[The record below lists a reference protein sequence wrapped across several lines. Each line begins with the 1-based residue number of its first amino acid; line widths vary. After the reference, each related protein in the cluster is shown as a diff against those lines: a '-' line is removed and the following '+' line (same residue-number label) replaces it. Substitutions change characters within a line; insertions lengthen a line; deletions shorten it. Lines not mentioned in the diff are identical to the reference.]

1 MSAAAQVE
9 IQRTGNGTAVLRIS
23 GDWLITAATP
33 GPDDVQ
39 VDLTAGLE
47 PRTVAFDSHGLG
59 TWDTSILTF
68 VIQLSDLCRD
78 RGIDVDRS
86 GLPQGVQNLL
96 GLAEAVPEKED
107 ARTTEIRKSVLEQ
120 IGEGTLSAAGS
131 LGEMLEF
138 LGHATITFARLA
150 GRSVRFRRSDLMV
163 LVQQAGAEALGIV
176 TLISFLIGLILAFVG
191 AAQLEQFGAAIY
203 VADLVGVA
211 MVRDVGAL
219 MTAIVMAGRSGAAYA
234 AELGSMKVTQEIDAL
249 TTMGISPLEFLVIP
263 RILALALM
271 MPLLTIYADFMG
283 ILGGAF
289 VGISMLD
296 LSFTTYIQQTAG
308 ALSLHDLVGG
318 LFKAAVYGI
327 LVALAGCLRG
337 MQSGT
342 SSSAVGV
349 ATTSAVVTSIVLIIS
364 ACGAFAVIFYALGI

>member
-120 IGEGTLSAAGS
+120 IGEGTLSAA
-131 LGEMLEF
+131 
-138 LGHATITFARLA
+138 AP
-150 GRSVRFRRSDLMV
+150 D
-163 LVQQAGAEALGIV
+163 
-176 TLISFLIGLILAFVG
+176 
-191 AAQLEQFGAAIY
+191 
-203 VADLVGVA
+203 
-211 MVRDVGAL
+211 
-219 MTAIVMAGRSGAAYA
+219 
-234 AELGSMKVTQEIDAL
+234 
-249 TTMGISPLEFLVIP
+249 
-263 RILALALM
+263 
-271 MPLLTIYADFMG
+271 
-283 ILGGAF
+283 
-289 VGISMLD
+289 
-296 LSFTTYIQQTAG
+296 
-308 ALSLHDLVGG
+308 
-318 LFKAAVYGI
+318 
-327 LVALAGCLRG
+327 
-337 MQSGT
+337 
-342 SSSAVGV
+342 
-349 ATTSAVVTSIVLIIS
+349 
-364 ACGAFAVIFYALGI
+364 

>member
-1 MSAAAQVE
+1 MSNLAQFE
-9 IQRTGNGTAVLRIS
+9 LQRTGNGAAVVRLS
-23 GDWLITAATP
+23 GDWLMTAKTP
-33 GPDDVQ
+33 GPDDLR
-39 VDLTAGLE
+39 VDLTAAAA
-47 PRTVAFDSHGLG
+47 PRLIAFDTAGLSA
-59 TWDTSILTF
+59 WDTSILTF
-68 VIQLSDLCRD
+68 LIQLMDVCRD
-78 RGIDVDRS
+78 RGIEVDRS
-86 GLPQGVQNLL
+86 GLPQGVRNLL

-107 ARTTEIRKSVLEQ
+107 ARTTEIRRSVLEQ
-120 IGEGTLSAAGS
+120 IGERTLSAAGS
-131 LGEMLEF
+131 LVEMLEF
-138 LGHATITFARLA
+138 LGDATITFAKLA

-163 LVQQAGAEALGIV
+163 LFQQAGAEALGIV

-249 TTMGISPLEFLVIP
+249 STMGISPLEFLVIP
-263 RILALALM
+263 RVLALTLM

-289 VGISMLD
+289 VGITMLD
-296 LSFTTYIQQTAG
+296 LSFATYMQQTAG
-308 ALSLHDLVGG
+308 ALHIYDLAGG
-318 LFKAAVYGI
+318 LFKAAVYGL

-364 ACGAFAVIFYALGI
+364 ACGAFAVIFFALGI